1 MFNINLTKAR
11 NDLALAR
18 EVHESKGTDRSRAFL
33 LTAIA
38 LRLKELFTA
47 NTDMSFFQL
56 TLVFKVEDEKEGP
69 DRCVRV
75 RQHLKIVA
83 PQCPQLQDK
92 DAKVSL
98 WTQDVPYWAMGAG
111 SWTVQRSDP
120 KLQALLQTEANSQD
134 EQVAAFALALD
145 MNDAFEAV
153 RMDHY
158 LGEVL

>member
-18 EVHESKGTDRSRAFL
+18 EVHDGRDTDRNRAFL
-33 LTAIA
+33 LTAAA
-38 LRLKELFTA
+38 LRLKELFA
-47 NTDMSFFQL
+47 AHAGMLSFQL
-56 TLVFKVEDEKEGP
+56 TLVFKVEDTKEGA

-83 PQCPQLQDK
+83 PQCPELQDK
-92 DAKVSL
+92 DAKAAF

-111 SWTVQRSDP
+111 SWAIHRADP
-120 KLQALLQTEANSQD
+120 QLQALLQTASNSQD
-134 EQVAAFALALD
+134 EQVAAFALALA

-153 RMDHY
+153 RVDHY
-158 LGEVL
+158 LGEIL